1 MTAINTATD
10 IPSNIVT
17 LEQLAVWC
25 DNCLSALNPSLS
37 VVEGE
42 NYSQRAASTGTYY
55 IASTNKYRHV
65 GRVSVEMDIRHLYD
79 AGKPWLYALPLSDAA
94 LNPLMKVN

>member
-1 MTAINTATD
+1 MTAVNIATD

-17 LEQLAVWC
+17 VEQLSVWC
-25 DNCLSALNPSLS
+25 NNCLAALNPSLS

-55 IASTNKYRHV
+55 IASTNKYRHI
-65 GRVSVEMDIRHLYD
+65 GRVSVEMSLDHLYD
-79 AGKPWLYALPLSDAA
+79 GDKPWLNALPLSDV
-94 LNPLMKVN
+94 PLDARMKV